1 MLLLPWSPV
10 SQDNILTLLCFLIS
24 ESQTS
29 EQSAAVWADF
39 ASAPF
44 CTKSAAKQNLS
55 ISIPQSRKIQWNA
68 HLLHKPLLSRSAIE
82 IPAFRIFLNRMKYY
96 GNAEGN
102 FLIIPEIFCSRGL
115 SWWDRE
121 YRMSPQSSRLWSQ
134 DYKKRKS
141 SDQARTS
148 FHCPWPPH
156 RDCWGEN

>member
-1 MLLLPWSPV
+1 MLLWLWSLV
-10 SQDNILTLLCFLIS
+10 SQDNILTLLWFLIS

-39 ASAPF
+39 ASALF
-44 CTKSAAKQNLS
+44 CTKSAKNKIYQYPFPNLVKFNETL
-55 ISIPQSRKIQWNA
+55 ISYTS
-68 HLLHKPLLSRSAIE
+68 LCCLVLLSKFQLLE
-82 IPAFRIFLNRMKYY
+82 FFLNRMKYY

-148 FHCPWPPH
+148 FHCPLPPH
-156 RDCWGEN
+156 RDCWEEN